1 MAKLRGVI
9 FDMDG
14 LIFDTELLYYQA
26 TQIVADQM
34 GIPYTK
40 ELYLAY
46 VGVSDEEVWAAY
58 HERFDEAFGHQMIED
73 FIQAAFH
80 QTLEMFQRG

>member
-1 MAKLRGVI
+1 MAELNGVI

-34 GIPYTK
+34 AIP
-40 ELYLAY
+40 LYK
-46 VGVSDEEVWAAY
+46 
-58 HERFDEAFGHQMIED
+58 
-73 FIQAAFH
+73 
-80 QTLEMFQRG
+80 RGLSSIRWCFR

>member
-1 MAKLRGVI
+1 MAELYGVI

-34 GIPYTK
+34 EIP
-40 ELYLAY
+40 
-46 VGVSDEEVWAAY
+46 
-58 HERFDEAFGHQMIED
+58 
-73 FIQAAFH
+73 IQK
-80 QTLEMFQRG
+80 MSI

>member
-1 MAKLRGVI
+1 MAELNGVI

-34 GIPYTK
+34 EIPYTK
-40 ELYLAY
+40 M
-46 VGVSDEEVWAAY
+46 S
-58 HERFDEAFGHQMIED
+58 I
-73 FIQAAFH
+73 
-80 QTLEMFQRG
+80 

>member
-40 ELYLAY
+40 ELILPY
-46 VGVSDEEVWAAY
+46 
-58 HERFDEAFGHQMIED
+58 FG
-73 FIQAAFH
+73 
-80 QTLEMFQRG
+80 

>member
-34 GIPYTK
+34 GIP
-40 ELYLAY
+40 
-46 VGVSDEEVWAAY
+46 
-58 HERFDEAFGHQMIED
+58 
-73 FIQAAFH
+73 IQKSCI
-80 QTLEMFQRG
+80 

>member
-34 GIPYTK
+34 GLSLI
-40 ELYLAY
+40 
-46 VGVSDEEVWAAY
+46 
-58 HERFDEAFGHQMIED
+58 HI
-73 FIQAAFH
+73 
-80 QTLEMFQRG
+80 

>member
-46 VGVSDEEVWAAY
+46 VGSRMKKSGQLTMSGSTKPLA
-58 HERFDEAFGHQMIED
+58 IK
-73 FIQAAFH
+73 
-80 QTLEMFQRG
+80 